1 MEPQPEEPYMSLA
14 PYRYCRSNIC
24 TSCYPDLV
32 EDRKYVVGDDLL
44 VHQASAMSVAKH
56 WYMRDKGN
64 VVEMD
69 VTVQK
74 PEVTN
79 LARIGIFICSQQILI
94 VKASFD

>member
-1 MEPQPEEPYMSLA
+1 
-14 PYRYCRSNIC
+14 
-24 TSCYPDLV
+24 
-32 EDRKYVVGDDLL
+32 
-44 VHQASAMSVAKH
+44 MSVAKH